1 MEDNIMLNGS
11 SQGLTVIETRY
22 LESMVTMTQDIHRIA
37 SSVKD
42 IADNTRPA
50 PRETY
55 VVVKSARD
63 GSEPVQVSALA
74 YPDAHSAIDALRED
88 YDDEARDHGW
98 RMFIPIE
105 GRADG
110 LTVRSPEDDPDH
122 DYVWRILLLAL

>member
-1 MEDNIMLNGS
+1 MLNGS

-22 LESMVTMTQDIHRIA
+22 LESMVAMTRDVQTIA
-37 SSVKD
+37 DSVKA
-42 IADNTRPA
+42 IANNTRPA

-74 YPDAHSAIDALRED
+74 YPDAQSAIDAFRKD
-88 YDDEARDHGW
+88 YDDEALAHDWDRFNP
-98 RMFIPIE
+98 ME

-110 LTVRSPEDDPDH
+110 LTVRSPESDPEH
-122 DYVWRILLLAL
+122 DYCWRILLLAL

>member
-1 MEDNIMLNGS
+1 MLNGS

-22 LESMVTMTQDIHRIA
+22 LESMSAMTRDVQAIA
-37 SSVKD
+37 ESVKA
-42 IADNTRPA
+42 IADNTRSA

-74 YPDAHSAIDALRED
+74 YPDAQSAIDALRKD
-88 YDDEARDHGW
+88 YDDEALAHDW
-98 RMFIPIE
+98 PMFNPIE

-110 LTVRSPEDDPDH
+110 LTVRSPESDPEH

>member
-1 MEDNIMLNGS
+1 MLNGS

-22 LESMVTMTQDIHRIA
+22 LESVVAMTRDVQTIA
-37 SSVKD
+37 DSVKA

-74 YPDAHSAIDALRED
+74 YPDAKSAIDALRED

-110 LTVRSPEDDPDH
+110 LTVRSPDDDPDH

>member
-1 MEDNIMLNGS
+1 MLNGS

-22 LESMVTMTQDIHRIA
+22 LESMMAMTRDVQTIADSVKAIA
-37 SSVKD
+37 S
-42 IADNTRPA
+42 NTRPA

-74 YPDAHSAIDALRED
+74 YPDAKSAIDALRED
-88 YDDEARDHGW
+88 YDDEARAHGW

-110 LTVRSPEDDPDH
+110 LTVRSPDDDPDH

>member
-1 MEDNIMLNGS
+1 MLNGS

-22 LESMVTMTQDIHRIA
+22 LESMVAMTRDVQTIA
-37 SSVKD
+37 DSVKA

-74 YPDAHSAIDALRED
+74 YPDANAAIDALRED
-88 YDDEARDHGW
+88 YDDEARAHDW
-98 RMFIPIE
+98 PMFIPIE

-110 LTVRSPEDDPDH
+110 LTVRSPDDDPDH
-122 DYVWRILLLAL
+122 DYCWRILLLAL